1 MKNRLVMLSALGL
14 LVLGSTLVLAHP
26 HFNKTVTV
34 KLPSGVEATITY
46 NTTPANETHAANTPV
61 GSFVTPRRPQLKLSA
76 EAKSGPVTI
85 PAGAYVIGAI
95 KNSADDW
102 TMALYPADAP
112 RGGATDMSKMIKL
125 ESMYSA
131 KAGKAEHM
139 LIDITPG
146 KGRFEGRAV
155 LTLHFSHLT
164 GTRRDRPLNG
174 ALTGLSLRAPL
185 GTIVR
190 ASHRGL

>member
-1 MKNRLVMLSALGL
+1 MRNRLVLLSALMLILGAT
-14 LVLGSTLVLAHP
+14 LVLGHP

-34 KLPSGVEATITY
+34 KLPSGAEATITY
-46 NTTPANETHAANTPV
+46 NTVPANEMHAAKAAV
-61 GSFVTPRRPQLKLSA
+61 GSFTSVRRPQLKLSA
-76 EAKSGPVTI
+76 EVKAGSATI

-112 RGGATDMSKMIKL
+112 RTPVDMTKLIKL
-125 ESMYSA
+125 DSVYTP

-146 KGRFEGRAV
+146 AGKLASRAV
-155 LTLHFSHLT
+155 LTLHFGEL
-164 GTRRDRPLNG
+164 LLAG
-174 ALTGLSLRAPL
+174 AIS
-185 GTIVR
+185 
-190 ASHRGL
+190 